1 MLTDPNADD
10 PLSPEIARESHSA
23 RPPTRVRH
31 RPLADEATPPLL
43 LLFLPDTYKTDRPR
57 YEATAREW
65 TRKYAM

>member
-1 MLTDPNADD
+1 MTRSRPRSPVSPIQLGRRLVRATVRSLTK
-10 PLSPEIARESHSA
+10 
-23 RPPTRVRH
+23 
-31 RPLADEATPPLL
+31 PLL